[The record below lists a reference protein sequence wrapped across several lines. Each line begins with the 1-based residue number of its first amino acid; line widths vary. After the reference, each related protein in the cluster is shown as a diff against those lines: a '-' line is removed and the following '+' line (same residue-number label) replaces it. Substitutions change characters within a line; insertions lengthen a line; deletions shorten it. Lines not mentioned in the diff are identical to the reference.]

1 MAGFVVL
8 LSLNSNS
15 FKSLLI
21 LIVMTGLP
29 DFWTSGLLDF
39 RTSGLPDFWTSGL
52 PDFRTSGLLDFRTSG
67 LPDFYIYL
75 IFSVTMVRAA
85 RMMVVIQNL
94 TVIFDS
100 LNWRRGQWRKM

>member
-1 MAGFVVL
+1 MHQRQIGIT
-8 LSLNSNS
+8 
-15 FKSLLI
+15 K
-21 LIVMTGLP
+21 VM
-29 DFWTSGLLDF
+29 DIWYYFANDWTSGLLDF
-39 RTSGLPDFWTSGL
+39 RTSGLPDF
-52 PDFRTSGLLDFRTSG
+52 RTSGLLDFRPPDFRTSG

>member
-8 LSLNSNS
+8 LSLTSNS

-29 DFWTSGLLDF
+29 DFWTSGLPDF
-39 RTSGLPDFWTSGL
+39 RTSGL
-52 PDFRTSGLLDFRTSG
+52 PDFRTSGLPDFRTSG

>member
-1 MAGFVVL
+1 MAGFVVI
-8 LSLNSNS
+8 LSLTSNS

-29 DFWTSGLLDF
+29 DFRTSGLLDF

-52 PDFRTSGLLDFRTSG
+52 PDFRTSGL
-67 LPDFYIYL
+67 PDFYIYL

-85 RMMVVIQNL
+85 RIMVVIQNL

>member
-8 LSLNSNS
+8 LSLTSNS

-29 DFWTSGLLDF
+29 DF
-39 RTSGLPDFWTSGL
+39 
-52 PDFRTSGLLDFRTSG
+52 
-67 LPDFYIYL
+67 YIYL
-75 IFSVTMVRAA
+75 IFSVTIVMAA

-100 LNWRRGQWRKM
+100 LN

>member
-8 LSLNSNS
+8 LSLTSNS

-21 LIVMTGLP
+21 LIVM
-29 DFWTSGLLDF
+29 
-39 RTSGLPDFWTSGL
+39 RTSGLP
-52 PDFRTSGLLDFRTSG
+52 DFRTSG